1 MPSLQKLQ
9 AIYGKPYSSDTDD
22 SKVIIDNYV
31 KYFTYKAVKIAE
43 SGNTPDMVDN
53 IHRNSAEYKLVHEI
67 LAALTAEFPDCK
79 ITLSTWGPWRSD
91 GKFIE
96 LEDHQDPRG
105 ENHEFIVDW
114 SSTTFPE
121 QKQLELTESQQECLS
136 RASKLQHV
144 QN

>member
-53 IHRNSAEYKLVHEI
+53 IHRNSVEYKLVHEI

-79 ITLSTWGPWRSD
+79 IILSTWGE
-91 GKFIE
+91 GLHE
-96 LEDHQDPRG
+96 LEDHDDPRG
-105 ENHEFIVDW
+105 EYHEFIVDW
-114 SSTTFPE
+114 SN
-121 QKQLELTESQQECLS
+121 K
-136 RASKLQHV
+136 
-144 QN
+144 